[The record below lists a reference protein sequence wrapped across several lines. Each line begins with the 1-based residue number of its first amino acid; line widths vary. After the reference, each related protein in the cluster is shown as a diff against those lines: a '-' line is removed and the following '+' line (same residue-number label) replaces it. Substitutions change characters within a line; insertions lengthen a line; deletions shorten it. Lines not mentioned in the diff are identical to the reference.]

1 MKKIYSSLLA
11 LVAIVTMSMSAGAA
25 VTVRL
30 VDPAEGA
37 VTNPGHFPDI
47 TVNVGDAME
56 QVQVVTMSSDAGES
70 VECPWAYDYDTFAGM
85 KVDCSKVTKSG
96 KWTLTIPA
104 GALDLEGESNDA
116 VSFTWDY
123 TNPDAG
129 TDPDPVGPTTIS
141 ITARVSD
148 DTGTIAAGGNVTTA
162 DVFPNISL
170 VLPEF
175 GYTLAGS
182 TLRVTS
188 DKGFD
193 KEVELNTMFY
203 EMGYDKSVIVRVS
216 DEADAKASGV
226 YTVHIPAGFFSSAA
240 GAANDAVEFSWNYTN
255 SSQTIDPGDESTL
268 VVNSLTIG
276 DVDILTA
283 KKLADIA
290 PGTAIVANIKP
301 IPEAV
306 MLKLSIINK
315 ETGEAIRN
323 YEIYDIP
330 TNPDVNVDPAAGV
343 YSTKQA
349 GKATTK
355 FYVGSTYNIKVTA
368 YNSTNANNPANT
380 VWGPVDIEFDGETV
394 PYQYSP
400 VTIVSVEPTDGS
412 EVTDPSQPVVITFS
426 APVAEVSCYS
436 STGGQSAQQTD
447 MDPYIKASADKTV
460 WTVSPGAS
468 FWNGVGGD
476 MMFIFNAKDADGL
489 VVKGNNGV
497 DAGSFYRVTY
507 SAYFAWPEV
516 AISPASGMVEEL
528 YSFTVQDARG
538 INMSWNK
545 TPYVV
550 DAAGKQTKV
559 DMNDIQLF
567 DSKGRNLN
575 DIPMTEEV
583 LGVKMVFRLTEAIT
597 EPGAYT
603 FVAPTSTFAIG
614 TEHNADYNRYQET
627 AYTVV
632 KMPKTKVNVE
642 LVNFAKAQFEV
653 LSGRSATVNLTPA
666 ADWKLASLKLGDA
679 DVTEAVV
686 NNAYTID
693 NVEGEEVSLV
703 ATYEFA
709 HEVQMIESSGIV
721 AVGDKEVKVYNENDN
736 IVVEGVA
743 EGDVVKIYTVNGMLI
758 GSLTATQ
765 DVVKVSCPAGQVYVV
780 LVNDAAVKIKH

>member
-1 MKKIYSSLLA
+1 
-11 LVAIVTMSMSAGAA
+11 MSMSAGAA

-290 PGTAIVANIKP
+290 PGTAIKASIKP

-306 MLKLSIINK
+306 MLKLSVTNK

-323 YEIYDIP
+323 YEIYDMP
-330 TNPDVNVDPAAGV
+330 TNPDVNADPANGV

-355 FYVGSTYNIKVTA
+355 FYVGSTYNIQVTA
-368 YNSTNANNPANT
+368 YSSTNANNPANT
-380 VWGPVDIEFDGETV
+380 VWGPVDIEFVGETV

-400 VTIVSVEPTDGS
+400 VTVVSVEPSDGF

-426 APVAEVSCYS
+426 APVAEVTCSA
-436 STGGQSAQQTD
+436 STGGQAAVITD
-447 MDPYIKASADKTV
+447 MDPYMTASADKTV
-460 WTVSPGAS
+460 WTVRPGAS
-468 FWNGVGGD
+468 FWNGCDTD
-476 MMFIFNAKDADGL
+476 MMFDFTAKDDQGL
-489 VVKGNNGV
+489 VVKGNQGV
-497 DAGSFYRVTY
+497 DAGSFYRVTLGC
-507 SAYFAWPEV
+507 FLAWPEV
-516 AISPASGMVEEL
+516 ALNPASGMVEEL
-528 YSFTVQDARG
+528 YSFTVENSRG
-538 INMSWNK
+538 INMSYNAV
-545 TPYVV
+545 PYVV
-550 DAAGKQTKV
+550 DAAGNQTKV
-559 DMNDIQLF
+559 DMNDLQLF
-567 DSKGRNLN
+567 DPKGRNLN

-583 LGVKMVFRLTEAIT
+583 KAVKMIFHLTQKIT

-603 FVAPTSTFAIG
+603 FVAPRSTFAIG
-614 TEHNADYNRYQET
+614 TEYDGEYNRYQET

-666 ADWKLASLKLGDA
+666 ADWKLASLKLGET
-679 DVTEAVV
+679 DVTADVV
-686 NNAYTID
+686 NNAYTIAD
-693 NVEGEEVSLV
+693 VEGEEVSLV

-709 HEVQMIESSGIV
+709 HEVQMIESSGILS
-721 AVGDKEVKVYNENDN
+721 VGSKEVKVYNENDN

-758 GSLTATQ
+758 GSMTATQ

>member
-1 MKKIYSSLLA
+1 
-11 LVAIVTMSMSAGAA
+11 
-25 VTVRL
+25 
-30 VDPAEGA
+30 
-37 VTNPGHFPDI
+37 
-47 TVNVGDAME
+47 ME
-56 QVQVVTMSSDAGES
+56 QVQAVTMSSDAGES

-96 KWTLTIPA
+96 KWTHTIPA

-116 VSFTWDY
+116 VSFSWDY
-123 TNPDAG
+123 TNPSEGGDVTPVTPIVVTAKVSGDEG
-129 TDPDPVGPTTIS
+129 TVNP
-141 ITARVSD
+141 
-148 DTGTIAAGGNVTTA
+148 GGQVTSA
-162 DVFPNISL
+162 EGFPNISL
-170 VLPEF
+170 SLPEY

-182 TLRVTS
+182 TLNVTS
-188 DKGFD
+188 DKGFNKD
-193 KEVELNTMFY
+193 VALNTMFY
-203 EMGYDKSVIVRVS
+203 TMNMDKSVLVMVN
-216 DEADAKASGV
+216 DEADAKTSGV
-226 YTVHIPAGFFSSAA
+226 YTLHLPAGFFTSKD
-240 GAANDAVEFSWNYTN
+240 GATNEAVDLSWTYTN
-255 SSQTIDPGDESTL
+255 PSQSGPVEDGQL

-290 PGTAIVANIKP
+290 PGTAIKATIKP

-306 MLKLSIINK
+306 MLKLAITDK
-315 ETGEAIRN
+315 ETGEVIRN

-355 FYVGSTYNIKVTA
+355 FYVGSTYKIRVMA

-380 VWGPVDIEFDGETV
+380 VWGPVDIEFEGETV
-394 PYQYSP
+394 PYQFSP

-489 VVKGNNGV
+489 VVKGNMGV
-497 DAGSFYRVTY
+497 DAESAYRVTY
-507 SAYFAWPEV
+507 SAYFSWPEV
-516 AISPASGMVEEL
+516 AIIPASGMVEEL
-528 YSFTVQDARG
+528 YSFTVEDARG

-550 DAAGKQTKV
+550 DAAGNQTKV

-567 DSKGRNLN
+567 DPKGRNLN

-583 LGVKMVFRLTEAIT
+583 KAVKMIFHLTQAIT

-614 TEHNADYNRYQET
+614 TEQDADYNRYQET

-653 LSGRSATVNLTPA
+653 LSGRSATVSLTPA
-666 ADWKLASLKLGDA
+666 TDWKLASLKLGDA

-686 NNAYTID
+686 DNAYTIAD
-693 NVEGEEVSLV
+693 VEGEEVNLV

-709 HEVQMIESSGIV
+709 HEVQMIESSGILS
-721 AVGDKEVKVYNENDN
+721 VGSKEVKVYNENDN

-743 EGDVVKIYTVNGMLI
+743 EGDVVKIYTVNGMMI
-758 GSLTATQ
+758 GSMTATQ